1 MARWRRVMAGLA
13 CCGAVS
19 GATGLAAAAGDA
31 HKAASARI
39 ATTADS
45 VSAGE
50 AAATSEATV
59 LLGQL
64 SLPAGAVQSA
74 TEPAGD
80 GGYLATAELGAPDT
94 SGLADAHAWW
104 IVPDTPE
111 QVLAY
116 VDEHRPAGAALFNGS
131 PVAPEPAVPEFT
143 LLRWPEGG
151 GVLGERWLEVK
162 VVRLAEGE
170 TGVRADAQ
178 VLWLRT
184 PAPIPAGA
192 KLLRVAFDTQTQRG
206 THPLERN
213 VTSAKRIDAITAL
226 LNRLPVA
233 RPSLLTFNC
242 PAEFGVVRLDF
253 YATATSP
260 PFAIAVIPVGGCGGV
275 GLTVAGQQQPGR
287 SSAGVDLIR
296 RIERDLGLDVKA
308 GPRGSASGGADNRNR
323 VTILLTSRRRQR
335 RLHTRIASLRF
346 SY

>member
-1 MARWRRVMAGLA
+1 MAGLA
-13 CCGAVS
+13 CCSAVS
-19 GATGLAAAAGDA
+19 GATGLAATAGDA
-31 HKAASARI
+31 REAASGRI
-39 ATTADS
+39 ATAAVS

-50 AAATSEATV
+50 AAATSEASV

-80 GGYLATAELGAPDT
+80 AGYLATAELGAPDT
-94 SGLADAHAWW
+94 SGLVDAHAWW

-116 VDEHRPAGAALFNGS
+116 VDEHRPAGAALFNRS
-131 PVAPEPAVPEFT
+131 PVAPEAAMPEFT

-162 VVRLAEGE
+162 VVQLAEGE
-170 TGVRADAQ
+170 TGVGGDAR
-178 VLWLRT
+178 VLGPRR

-192 KLLRVAFDTQTQRG
+192 KLLKVAFDTQTRRG

-213 VTSAKRIDAITAL
+213 VTSAKRIGAITTL

-233 RPSLLTFNC
+233 RPSLLAFNC

-275 GLTVAGQQQPGR
+275 VLTVEGEQQPGR

-296 RIERDLGLDVKA
+296 QIERDLGLDVKA
-308 GPRGSASGGADNRNR
+308 GPGASAGGGDNNQNR
-323 VTILLTSRRRQR
+323 VTTLSPSRRRQR
-335 RLHTRIASLRF
+335 RLRTSIASSRV

>member
-1 MARWRRVMAGLA
+1 MTGLA
-13 CCGAVS
+13 CCCAVS

-31 HKAASARI
+31 HEAASGRI
-39 ATTADS
+39 AVS

-50 AAATSEATV
+50 AAATSEASV

-64 SLPAGAVQSA
+64 SLPADAVQSA

-80 GGYLATAELGAPDT
+80 AGYLATAELGAPDT
-94 SGLADAHAWW
+94 SGLVDAHAWW

-116 VDEHRPAGAALFNGS
+116 VDEHRPAGAALFNRS
-131 PVAPEPAVPEFT
+131 PVAPEAAMPEFT

-151 GVLGERWLEVK
+151 GVLGERWLDVK
-162 VVRLAEGE
+162 VVQLAEGE

-192 KLLRVAFDTQTQRG
+192 KLLRVAFDTQTRRR

-213 VTSAKRIDAITAL
+213 VTSAKRIGAITTL

-233 RPSLLTFNC
+233 RPSLLAFNC

-260 PFAIAVIPVGGCGGV
+260 PPLAIAVIPVGGCGGV
-275 GLTVAGQQQPGR
+275 ELTVDGEQQPER
-287 SSAGVDLIR
+287 SSAGLTLIR
-296 RIERDLGLDVKA
+296 RIERDLGLDVKD
-308 GPRGSASGGADNRNR
+308 GPPLAARAEKKPAASYSPRPLRAKYH
-323 VTILLTSRRRQR
+323 RR
-335 RLHTRIASLRF
+335 
-346 SY
+346 